1 MRATKF
7 IILGLTLL
15 TLLYLVII
23 NSIFNGLYISNLFG
37 NDSGKIDSSILNVG
51 VGDSTKVD
59 IVRNRWYG
67 KIYESIS
74 ASETSSKLS
83 LFGFI
88 PVPLK
93 DGNSN
98 YLIGHIILIILI
110 LITATITILIDI
122 LKRVENKEISK
133 ELNKSSKPKDLN
145 IRISSIIY
153 EK

>member
-7 IILGLTLL
+7 IMLGLILL
-15 TLLYLVII
+15 TLFYLVIV
-23 NSIFNGLYISNLFG
+23 NSIFNGLYVSNLFG
-37 NDSGKIDSSILNVG
+37 NNSGKIDSGILNVG

-74 ASETSSKLS
+74 DSETSSKLS

-88 PVPLK
+88 PLPLK
-93 DGNSN
+93 DKNSN
-98 YLIGHIILIILI
+98 YLIGHLVLVILIF
-110 LITATITILIDI
+110 ITGTMTMGIEVI
-122 LKRVENKEISK
+122 KRLGKEKEIK
-133 ELNKSSKPKDLN
+133 NMNKSSKPKDLN